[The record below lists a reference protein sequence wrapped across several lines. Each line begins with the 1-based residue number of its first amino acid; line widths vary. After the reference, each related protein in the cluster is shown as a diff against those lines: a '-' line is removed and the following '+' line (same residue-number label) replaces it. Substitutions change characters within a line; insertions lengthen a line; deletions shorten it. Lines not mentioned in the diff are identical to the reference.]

1 MRARPARPA
10 REAPRRIG
18 WCGSRGLKPTLGVA
32 VTVVGLT
39 AAACVA
45 APPADRSEPARRVV
59 SLSPAFTEL
68 LFAIGAGD
76 RVVGRTAWCDT
87 PPDALAVPSVG
98 DGLNPNVEAV
108 VARAPDL
115 VVLYASGP
123 NVAAVER
130 LAALGVPARTLPMD
144 RLDDVPAAARILGRA
159 TATWPRADSLATA
172 FELALDSARAALHA
186 GPAPRVVL
194 LAWNEPP
201 IVIGGGSFQTELV
214 TLAGAVNVF
223 GDLAQPSAQVTI
235 EAIAARDPDLIVLL
249 DADGIPAWVERP
261 EWRAVRAVRERRF
274 LPVRGAA
281 FARPT
286 LRALEAVRALQAA
299 LGGAVP

>member
-10 REAPRRIG
+10 RRR
-18 WCGSRGLKPTLGVA
+18 TLRVA
-32 VTVVGLT
+32 AVVLT

-45 APPADRSEPARRVV
+45 APPADRSGPARRVV

-68 LFAIGAGD
+68 LFAIGAGE

-87 PPDALAVPSVG
+87 PPEALAVPSVG

-108 VARAPDL
+108 AARGPDL
-115 VVLYASGP
+115 VVLYASGA
-123 NVAAVER
+123 NTSAVER
-130 LAALGVPARTLPMD
+130 LAALGVPSRTLPMD
-144 RLDDVPAAARILGRA
+144 RLDDVPAAARTLGRA
-159 TATWPRADSLATA
+159 TATWPRADSLAAA
-172 FELALDSARAALHA
+172 FELALDSARAAPRA
-186 GPAPRVVL
+186 GMPPRVLL

-214 TLAGAVNVF
+214 TLAGGVNVF
-223 GDLAQPSAQVTI
+223 GDLAQPSAPVTV

-249 DADGIPAWVERP
+249 DADGVPAWTERP
-261 EWRAVRAVRERRF
+261 EWRAVRAVRARRF
-274 LPVRGAA
+274 LPVRGSA

-286 LRALEAVRALQAA
+286 LRALEAVRALQGALREAA
-299 LGGAVP
+299 P